1 MLKIF
6 CYLYQNVLEIGFLR
20 SLYVNDDIFNNT
32 PTRLIGISPNE
43 TVERAL
49 NGEKIIAKPAIKYR
63 RPIDLTN
70 IVYPTI

>member
-32 PTRLIGISPNE
+32 PTRLIGMSPNE
-43 TVERAL
+43 AVKRAL
-49 NGEKIIAKPAIKYR
+49 KGEKVIAKPAVKYR
-63 RPIDLTN
+63 R
-70 IVYPTI
+70 